1 MLGGR
6 PLFAMPPSRGEAR
19 VVVAGSDHSVATI
32 TKSLTESLSFI
43 GVTAQFE
50 RAASVNPRSVAE
62 LHPPRESLLAYLW
75 IDAAAEHEVTL
86 YISDAATE
94 RVFVRRIGLEHGLDT
109 VAVESLALVA
119 QSSLEALLAGKIIG
133 MPRDDYEHSL
143 DAAAPP
149 PKPAPAPVKVEPP
162 APPMPEGK
170 RNDLRPSRWQLSAG
184 YQLQAWDSTTMRH
197 EADIGIDYERWAL
210 RFSVGLFASLPIQF
224 HSGES
229 GAELFSNG
237 ARVSVSRPVALP
249 RQFRLVPGLGFA
261 IEFSRIHPELS
272 STDAQPASPY
282 FAVDPILRAAV
293 GIERSL
299 GRWSLRGIVGL
310 DFAIRPV
317 RYVVTYQS
325 DTETVRTPWRVRPV
339 GAIVLAVGL

>member
-1 MLGGR
+1 MLGGG
-6 PLFAMPPSRGEAR
+6 PLFAMPPSRGEAK
-19 VVVAGSDHSVATI
+19 VVVAGSDRSVASI

-50 RAASVNPRSVAE
+50 RAESVNPRSVAE

-86 YISDAATE
+86 YITDAATE
-94 RVFVRRIGLEHGLDT
+94 RVFVRRIGSEQGLDT

-143 DAAAPP
+143 DVAAPP

-210 RFSVGLFASLPIQF
+210 RFSVGLFASLPVQF

-237 ARVSVSRPVALP
+237 VRVSVSRPVALP

-261 IEFSRIHPELS
+261 IEFSRISPELS
-272 STDAQPASPY
+272 SADAQPASPY

-325 DTETVRTPWRVRPV
+325 DTETGRTPWRVRPV
-339 GAIVLAVGL
+339 GAIVLAAGL

>member
-1 MLGGR
+1 MLGGG
-6 PLFAMPPSRGEAR
+6 PLFAMSPAQGEAK
-19 VVVAGSDHSVATI
+19 VVVAGSDHSVASI

-75 IDAAAEHEVTL
+75 IDAAADHDVTL
-86 YISDAATE
+86 YITDAATE
-94 RVFVRRIGLEHGLDT
+94 RVFVRRIGLDHGLDT

-143 DAAAPP
+143 EVAAPP
-149 PKPAPAPVKVEPP
+149 PKPAPVPVKVEPP
-162 APPMPEGK
+162 APSVHEVARHNLG
-170 RNDLRPSRWQLSAG
+170 PSRWQLSAG
-184 YQLQAWDSTTMRH
+184 YQLHAWDSTTMRH

-261 IEFSRIHPELS
+261 IEFSRIRPELS
-272 STDAQPASPY
+272 SPDAQPASPY
-282 FAVDPILRAAV
+282 FAVDPILRAFL

-325 DTETVRTPWRVRPV
+325 DTETVRTPWRVRPF
-339 GAIVLAVGL
+339 GAIVLAAGL